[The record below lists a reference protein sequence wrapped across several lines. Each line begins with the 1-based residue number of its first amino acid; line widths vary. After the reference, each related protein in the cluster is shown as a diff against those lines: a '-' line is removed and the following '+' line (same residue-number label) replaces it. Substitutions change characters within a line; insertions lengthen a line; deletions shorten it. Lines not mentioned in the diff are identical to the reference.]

1 MANSII
7 ARNIKQLEKS
17 LKKNID
23 YLDLDYRG
31 VDKDVGDIEL
41 TRGSVV
47 LNAYK
52 LWLQS
57 RSTSYI
63 REAGFGGFFTENI
76 HKYEF
81 VPESEPII
89 ERDLRAVTQEEW
101 PDIELMDVEVKC
113 MAPKKFWK
121 VRVAVRDK
129 ITNLLAYDMFLT
141 DNSIITPIS

>member
-76 HKYEF
+76 HKYDF

-101 PDIELMDVEVKC
+101 PDIELMEVEVKC
-113 MAPKKFWK
+113 MAPKKYWK
-121 VRVAVRDK
+121 VRVAVRDR